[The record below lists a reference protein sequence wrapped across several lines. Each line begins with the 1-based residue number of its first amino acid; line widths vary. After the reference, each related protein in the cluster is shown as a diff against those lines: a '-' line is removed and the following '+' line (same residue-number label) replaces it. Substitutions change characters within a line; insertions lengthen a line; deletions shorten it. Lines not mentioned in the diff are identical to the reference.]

1 MNDDKLR
8 QIINEELTKS
18 QVESMINS
26 KLESSYSSKD
36 FKKAVKDLS
45 GEVVNEIFKLLWQR
59 NNFWKSSA
67 TRV

>member
-1 MNDDKLR
+1 MNDNKLR